1 MRTVLPIIIYSWLAV
16 SLFIYGRRIYRR
28 ASGEKSSAAPGP
40 SLPSAGTPGARPT
53 HAAGTSSSATPRVP
67 HVPRSTPGTPA
78 VPPPFDDGIPIAPPA
93 FDADGT
99 PHMDATHF
107 PIEPSVAAALA
118 EEGRL
123 STPGV
128 AAPTEPPPDAGRSGL
143 FAKAGDAPPAA
154 AALTTL
160 MANIALPC
168 DLAPLVSL
176 DDAHLAD
183 VQARFVTG
191 GHDPAE
197 VGREVGDELERLG
210 FTLASL
216 SDTQVLATRDDG
228 RLTVTIH
235 TKPHTIEVDGRR
247 LFPTTGADDVVVE
260 FVSG

>member
-1 MRTVLPIIIYSWLAV
+1 MRTVLPIIVYSWLAV

-28 ASGEKSSAAPGP
+28 VSGEKSTPPDAP
-40 SLPSAGTPGARPT
+40 LPSAGTPGARSTRAAPT
-53 HAAGTSSSATPRVP
+53 SPTAAPRVP

-78 VPPPFDDGIPIAPPA
+78 VPPPFADDIPIAPPA
-93 FDADGT
+93 FDANGT

-107 PIEPSVAAALA
+107 PIEPAVAAALA

-128 AAPTEPPPDAGRSGL
+128 EGPTDPTPDAGRSGL
-143 FAKAGDAPPAA
+143 FAKATDPAPGGV
-154 AALTTL
+154 ALTTL
-160 MANIALPC
+160 MAGIALPC

-176 DDAHLAD
+176 DDAHLTD

-216 SDTQVLATRDDG
+216 SANEVLATRDDG

-235 TKPHTIEVDGRR
+235 TNPQTIEVDGRR
-247 LFPTTGADDVVVE
+247 LFPTTSGDDVVVE